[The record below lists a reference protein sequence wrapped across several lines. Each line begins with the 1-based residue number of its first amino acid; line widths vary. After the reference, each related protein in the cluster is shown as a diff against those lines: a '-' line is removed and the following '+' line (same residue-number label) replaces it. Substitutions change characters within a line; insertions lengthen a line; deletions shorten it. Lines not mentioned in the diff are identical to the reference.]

1 MSIAMTGRAFEIRGV
16 LFDFDG
22 TLTGPGAHQWQG
34 LREKIGCP
42 PGTGVLEFIEAIA
55 DAEQRRSTDAELVA
69 FEEMAAARSTPAEG
83 AVSLVQALRRR
94 NLPVGI
100 LTRNSR
106 RSVETALA
114 RFDGLCVADF
124 DPVITRETPV
134 TPKPAPEGV
143 HYAARRWGI
152 DAEQVLVVG
161 DYVYDIESGRRAGAV
176 TVLLATSERPGMAS
190 AAPDFRIRS
199 LSQVLDVVRLGTPI
213 GGGKLPNDLL
223 AAFFDEYPTADPDLL
238 IPPGVGQ
245 DTAAVA
251 LGGDQV
257 LVLKS
262 DPITFVTDAVAEY
275 AVVVNAN
282 DVATS
287 GATPRWLL
295 TTLLFAP
302 GSTPSQIRRVMAD
315 LQEVCRR
322 RGIALC
328 GGHTEITDAVT
339 RPVVTGMLCGVVRKD
354 RIIDKRNMR
363 AGDRIVMTKRVAVEG
378 TAIIAREFKDRLIRA
393 GVSEQTVAAAAG
405 FLSDISIL
413 KEARIAADA
422 EGPPDGPDSG
432 VRRNRRH
439 LPGGRHRPDGVD
451 RFRNASDRLPAEPRR
466 TAACRYSQ
474 RRHRGDHHRGGPGTA
489 PGHRIGRRRRTDDL
503 AGFRSGRADPAF
515 LKHRAAVLGQ
525 LSDRL
530 NFLCCTKK
538 MRRSCGR
545 EQRTID
551 HVLAL
556 FFSISFGFRHQWE
569 RVRAAPSSCP
579 FRAIIDPEN

>member
-315 LQEVCRR
+315 LQEVCQR

-339 RPVVTGMLCGVVRKD
+339 RPVVTGMLCGVVRRD

-422 EGPPDGPDSG
+422 EGVSAMHDVTEGGLATAAEELSTAGGRGLRLRTDRIPVFDETAVICRAVGIDPMGLIGSGTLLIACRPNHVERLLADIRSAGIEATIIGEVLAPPRGIESVGADGPTIWPVFEADE
-432 VRRNRRH
+432 
-439 LPGGRHRPDGVD
+439 LT
-451 RFRNASDRLPAEPRR
+451 RL
-466 TAACRYSQ
+466 
-474 RRHRGDHHRGGPGTA
+474 
-489 PGHRIGRRRRTDDL
+489 
-503 AGFRSGRADPAF
+503 F
-515 LKHRAAVLGQ
+515 
-525 LSDRL
+525 
-530 NFLCCTKK
+530 
-538 MRRSCGR
+538 
-545 EQRTID
+545 
-551 HVLAL
+551 
-556 FFSISFGFRHQWE
+556 
-569 RVRAAPSSCP
+569 
-579 FRAIIDPEN
+579 